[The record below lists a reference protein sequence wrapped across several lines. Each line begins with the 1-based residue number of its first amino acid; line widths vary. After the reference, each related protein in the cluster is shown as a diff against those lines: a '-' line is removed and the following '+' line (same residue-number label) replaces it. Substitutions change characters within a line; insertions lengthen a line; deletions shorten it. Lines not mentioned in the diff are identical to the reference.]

1 METELNNKAINYLT
15 AEQNKKIASK
25 LLPILRLI
33 EFYEIKESL
42 ALSAYASSQT
52 ERAGEEIK
60 KCSEKLSDLFIDA
73 IVYDYQEI
81 IDNVYCVLMNSDEI
95 EDLNDS
101 LRDLGIK

>member
-33 EFYEIKESL
+33 EFYEITESL

-81 IDNVYCVLMNSDEI
+81 IDNVYCALVNSDDI
-95 EDLNDS
+95 KDLNDS
-101 LRDLGIK
+101 LRDLGIE

>member
-42 ALSAYASSQT
+42 ALSAYASSKT
-52 ERAGEEIK
+52 EKAGEEVK
-60 KCSEKLSDLFIDA
+60 KCSEKLNDLFIDA
-73 IVYDYQEI
+73 MVHDYREI
-81 IDNVYCVLMNSDEI
+81 IDNVYCALVNSDDI
-95 EDLNDS
+95 KDLNNN
-101 LRDLGIK
+101 LRNLGIK